1 MLQCS
6 AWKPFLR
13 FDALSYLSSL
23 ICSESEGAHQ
33 NLLLLDL
40 SSSGSAYN
48 KRTTI
53 MNSQGDEKN
62 SPSELP
68 IFSFSSIAACT
79 DNFSITNK
87 LGEGGFGPVYKV
99 MLVKHA

>member
-1 MLQCS
+1 M
-6 AWKPFLR
+6 
-13 FDALSYLSSL
+13 SYISSV

-40 SSSGSAYN
+40 SSSGSAAYN

-53 MNSQGDEKN
+53 VNSQGDEKN

>member
-1 MLQCS
+1 
-6 AWKPFLR
+6 
-13 FDALSYLSSL
+13 
-23 ICSESEGAHQ
+23 
-33 NLLLLDL
+33 
-40 SSSGSAYN
+40 
-48 KRTTI
+48 